1 MKSKSFHIISLL
13 IVLTA
18 CISLMAFAPMSSIRG
33 GKLKSSETTTISIFN
48 GRNLKNWVFKL
59 KDQSVDPKK
68 VFMVK
73 KGVIQITGTPFG
85 YMRTKNSYSDYLLHI
100 EWRWPGEPGNSGVFI
115 HTQVPD
121 TVPVKLIEVQLAAGH
136 AGDFMCSKDVF
147 MKELTDTSKRTLRKL
162 APSSEKPAGEW
173 NVMEVT
179 CKGNTIEVIV
189 NGVLQNRAT
198 GVSLDRGHICLQSE
212 GKLIEFRNLLITKLK

>member
-1 MKSKSFHIISLL
+1 MKSKAFNVIILL
-13 IVLTA
+13 IA
-18 CISLMAFAPMSSIRG
+18 IPASISLMAFARMSTIKG
-33 GKLKSSETTTISIFN
+33 EKLENSEPTTISLFN
-48 GRNLKNWVFKL
+48 GKNLKNWVFKL
-59 KDQSVDPKK
+59 KDPSADPSK

-73 KGVIQITGTPFG
+73 KGVIQISGTPFG

-136 AGDFMCSKDVF
+136 AGDFMCGKGVF
-147 MKELTDTSKRTLRKL
+147 MKELTDSSKSTIRKL

-179 CKGNTIEVIV
+179 CRGNTVEVIV
-189 NGVLQNRAT
+189 NGVLQNRGT
-198 GVSLDRGHICLQSE
+198 GVSLNNGHICLQSE
-212 GKLIEFRNLLITKLK
+212 GKLIEFRNLYLTKLK